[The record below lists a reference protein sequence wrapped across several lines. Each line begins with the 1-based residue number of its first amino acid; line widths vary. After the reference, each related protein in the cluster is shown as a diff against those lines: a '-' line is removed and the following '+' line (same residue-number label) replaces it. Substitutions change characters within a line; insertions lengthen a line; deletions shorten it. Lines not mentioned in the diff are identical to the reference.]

1 MIFNRQLRELPY
13 FQTNP
18 IWKLG
23 EQVSLIFYT
32 VPFGLNQNLKF
43 YAINNWAT
51 GLDEYHDILNT
62 PEQKHGNTSGCS
74 PLVAFWMRF
83 GTHWDAASTKHMQIS
98 FPSNPGNQ
106 SNTTTIVPGRS
117 LQNGPDWASLCPIN
131 VDSEAFQV
139 GPGFP
144 LSNNPYPCMEYLPTF
159 VRTKSPSYVGKYT
172 IHGSMEHMGNVQVM
186 HSYAIFSGCPPL
198 VRPLSMCGASLRR
211 KVAILAV
218 CNSKAVQNQLYMG
231 GVQKWGIPPKWMLY
245 NRKSYL

>member
-62 PEQKHGNTSGCS
+62 PDQKHGNTSGCS

-83 GTHWDAASTKHMQIS
+83 GTHWDALGRCIHKTHADIVSQQSWKPKQYHNNCPRKIASKRSGLGITV
-98 FPSNPGNQ
+98 PNQ
-106 SNTTTIVPGRS
+106 
-117 LQNGPDWASLCPIN
+117 C
-131 VDSEAFQV
+131 
-139 GPGFP
+139 
-144 LSNNPYPCMEYLPTF
+144 
-159 VRTKSPSYVGKYT
+159 
-172 IHGSMEHMGNVQVM
+172 
-186 HSYAIFSGCPPL
+186 
-198 VRPLSMCGASLRR
+198 
-211 KVAILAV
+211 
-218 CNSKAVQNQLYMG
+218 
-231 GVQKWGIPPKWMLY
+231 
-245 NRKSYL
+245 